1 MEGFKN
7 LFRYKLYERT
17 NILANDL
24 TDIFKEIK
32 IFIDEKVKP
41 ELEKSEVDKYIFE
54 GIELRKEEFKWR
66 INNKEEITDEVKEYI
81 TLDKINEKFK
91 GKKEFLKSLE
101 ENYEISMF
109 PQDLYGKALVVFS
122 EVLTEYINKNEL
134 LDKLELFDI
143 LTIDNNGSNNII
155 Y

>member
-1 MEGFKN
+1 MERFKN
-7 LFRYKLYERT
+7 LFRYRLYERT

-24 TDIFKEIK
+24 TDVFKEIK

-41 ELEKSEVDKYIFE
+41 ELEKGEIDKYIFE
-54 GIELRKEEFKWR
+54 GIELRKDGFKWR
-66 INNKEEITDEVKEYI
+66 INNEEEITDEVKEHI
-81 TLDKINEKFK
+81 TLDEINEKFK

-101 ENYEISMF
+101 ENHGISMF
-109 PQDLYGKALVVFS
+109 PQDLYGKSLIVFS
-122 EVLTEYINKNEL
+122 EVVTEYINKKEL
-134 LDKLELFDI
+134 LDKIELFEI